1 MIDRVEGVLGPGWWL
16 AGGSELVLLVN
27 CGDTGRLW
35 LGFTWKM
42 VWEVMGTETVGNTD
56 EGEVRDSR

>member
-1 MIDRVEGVLGPGWWL
+1 M
-16 AGGSELVLLVN
+16 VN

-42 VWEVMGTETVGNTD
+42 VWEVMGTETVGNTG